1 MCSVGGGEFSLDIE
15 EMDVVEYK
23 CRACGNIFKG

>member
-23 CRACGNIFKG
+23 CRACGKFKG